1 MKKLLFAIIAAVLL
15 LPASDAMARRH
26 HVVIH
31 KAPPAPSQQPAGV
44 SIAAIPVVGM
54 FYDLARRTDCRGDVL
69 GAGGPGFDSPIT
81 PATGNVMIPATQ
93 RSKCAPQP
101 KEH

>member
-1 MKKLLFAIIAAVLL
+1 MKTVLCALAAIVVLL
-15 LPASDAMARRH
+15 AAITAADAKRH

-31 KAPPAPSQQPAGV
+31 KRAPSQQPANV
-44 SIAAIPVVGM
+44 TIAAIPVVGM

-93 RSKCAPQP
+93 RSKCMPQP